1 MVFLRAID
9 KTDRITELLYEYL
22 YKIIIKKTGVKLRY
36 SIIFMGC
43 LKPMF

>member
-22 YKIIIKKTGVKLRY
+22 HKKTGVKLRY
-36 SIIFMGC
+36 LIIYMGC